1 MPLAGEEAKS
11 FTIFRSNVTRRF
23 VSDGKLTMTKGTLT
37 LVLQPGELVTLI
49 GK

>member
-1 MPLAGEEAKS
+1 MQKVTEPVHRLRFQVS
-11 FTIFRSNVTRRF
+11 YLLVFTYGQKPYLN
-23 VSDGKLTMTKGTLT
+23 KGSLT